1 MTLQRQVCAI
11 ALLLTTAVSGMAG
24 LSTEE
29 KQARLRSLRT
39 NAAGQTK
46 LTTLDRAY
54 LDAAEIL
61 TQQAPCSDFF
71 GGEGA
76 VLVLDKLVAR
86 LREERAPN
94 SNIGLR
100 MSGAFTVFADDE
112 KQTTY
117 RLFSDAEL
125 NTNGPFYRAKVFPA
139 DPFVPPVGSF
149 RPNTRAARVLILLHE
164 LAHLIRGRNGNWLIP
179 DDGGNVPLSRQNS
192 EQVEARC
199 GKQIRNL

>member
-11 ALLLTTAVSGMAG
+11 ALLLTTAVGAMGG

-39 NAAGQTK
+39 KPARQTK
-46 LTTLDRAY
+46 LSTLDRAY
-54 LDAAEIL
+54 LDATEVL
-61 TQQAPCSDFF
+61 TQRAPCSDFF

-76 VLVLDKLVAR
+76 VLVLDRLVAQ

-94 SNIGLR
+94 SNIGVR

-117 RLFSDAEL
+117 RLFAHAQL
-125 NTNGPFYRAKVFPA
+125 NTDGPFYRAKVFPA
-139 DPFVPPVGSF
+139 DPFVPGVGSF
-149 RPNTRAARVLILLHE
+149 RPNTRAARVLMLLHE

-179 DDGGNVPLSRQNS
+179 DDGGNVPLSRQNT

-199 GKQIRNL
+199 GEQIRNL